1 MSEHTASA
9 TVDDVESTMSQSPE
23 ERLAISSKTIS
34 NHSVGAAAVGLIP
47 VPAVDFVGLTA
58 LQLNLLRRLSQIYEV
73 PFSQDLG
80 KKAIGALAAGF
91 TPMALSAP
99 LASAV
104 KAVPMIG
111 STLGG
116 LAMSAVAGAST
127 YAVGKVFQQ
136 HFDSGGTFL
145 NFNPAAVRA
154 YYREQF
160 EKGKEA
166 VKEAKK
172 QA

>member
-1 MSEHTASA
+1 MSADSAAS
-9 TVDDVESTMSQSPE
+9 VESNDDWSEGLQVE
-23 ERLAISSKTIS
+23 ERLAAGDGVIR
-34 NHSVGAAAVGLIP
+34 NHALGAAAVGLIP

-58 LQLNLLRRLSQIYEV
+58 LQLNLLRRLAQIYEV
-73 PFSQDLG
+73 PFSQELG
-80 KKAIGALAAGF
+80 KKSIGALVAGF
-91 TPMALSAP
+91 TPMVLSAP

-104 KAVPMIG
+104 KVVPMIG

-127 YAVGKVFQQ
+127 YAIGKVFLQ

-145 NFNPAAVRA
+145 NFNPNAVRA

-160 EKGKEA
+160 ERGKQV
-166 VKEAKK
+166 VKSAAKS
-172 QA
+172 